1 MLCLLYLQVKDLQ
14 KMAVTS
20 KKEQDNDEDENK
32 NSNNKRIQALEAACQ
47 EKEDVIQ
54 HLEQQLN
61 EQVCAIIT
69 NIFC

>member
-1 MLCLLYLQVKDLQ
+1 M
-14 KMAVTS
+14 TGTT

-61 EQVCAIIT
+61 EQVCAIKQMFLL
-69 NIFC
+69 NFEKVSVC